1 MTAFDPK
8 EQPTNVPIQ
17 NLNEVLNHC
26 LNGDTKAFRD
36 VVVEYQKFVFSIA
49 LRTLCDEEDANDVV
63 QESFI
68 RVWNNLSLYRPAVKF
83 TTWLYTIVTRLCYD
97 KLRSRKRN
105 RTRRLEE
112 IDTSLLASFAT
123 EHNPEQLYSNKEIA
137 EAMSILTKELPE
149 KQKLV
154 FVLRDLEGLSVREVS
169 DILHIS
175 ESSVKTNLVYARRHL
190 RHQLEPFISE

>member
-1 MTAFDPK
+1 M

-17 NLNEVLNHC
+17 NFSEILQRSLK
-26 LNGDTKAFRD
+26 GDVNAFRNI
-36 VVVEYQKFVFSIA
+36 VEEYQKYVFSIA
-49 LRTLCDEEDANDVV
+49 LRTLCDEEDAKDVV

-112 IDTSLLASFAT
+112 IDTSLLASFAA
-123 EHNPEQLYSNKEIA
+123 EHDPEKLYSNKEIG
-137 EAMSILTKELPE
+137 EVMSILTEELPE

-154 FVLRDLEGLSVREVS
+154 FVLRDLEGFSVREVS
-169 DILHIS
+169 EILDVS
-175 ESSVKTNLVYARRHL
+175 ESSVKTNLVYARRYL
-190 RHQLEPFISE
+190 RQHLEPFVSE